1 VRVAAFPQSDR
12 TIAPDGTNRQSA
24 GRLAAFLFLVVVAAN
39 AATFPF
45 IGAGPW
51 WTSPRFWLGRVG
63 ILLTA
68 VAGAWSIREREHRR
82 RARLLESSVAE
93 RTQALERESHRE
105 LERNRILEMLVS
117 DKPLGTVLDCVIQ
130 LMLSHFPGYTGAL
143 VRKCGDH
150 CEILAAPDLSGDWR
164 AALEAPHA
172 VPFETWREYFES
184 RQPGRSPAWANFLG
198 AMRGAGPVAIHSWPV
213 GSAQT
218 PLGALLLFQSDA
230 SALAAP
236 DRGAAGEVC
245 HLARLAL
252 EHSRLNDDLHFQA
265 RHDSITRLPNRA
277 QYEERLRQAL
287 REAETH
293 GRRLAVLNVDLD
305 NFKGINDRFSHR
317 VGDLLLG
324 EVASRIQAL
333 LPEGDTVARI
343 GGDEFSIVLN
353 GVEDGVAVARTVSFV
368 LEAVRQPFLIDGQR
382 VEASA
387 SAGIAIFPEDGEDL
401 EQLERAA
408 GAAMYHAKDLGRD
421 RAEAFATRNEKLD
434 RVRME
439 EEIRLGLR
447 HGWFVVHYQAK
458 VGADRKVVGF
468 EALVRM
474 KHPQHGL
481 IPPMNFVP
489 IAEASGLIVALGSW
503 VLEEVCR
510 QMADWEQRGL
520 GQVPVAVNVS
530 PAQIC
535 RPDFARSVEESLER
549 HGVAAWNIELELTE
563 GLLINPTE
571 TVQRQIRELRALGVQ
586 LSIDDFGTGYSS
598 LSYLHRLQ
606 IDSIKLDRS
615 FVQSI
620 DTDDLSRRLVQAMMG
635 VAQGLGLSAVAEGV
649 ETEAQRTTLLGAGC
663 RVMQGY
669 LFAKPKPASE
679 LEELLRT
686 SAWEHA
692 LPHAVPAPDSA
703 DLIGLS
709 ASISRGNEHLI
720 ESIRA

>member
-1 VRVAAFPQSDR
+1 MASQN
-12 TIAPDGTNRQSA
+12 GTNRQTA
-24 GRLAAFLFLVVVAAN
+24 GRVAAFLFLVVVAAN

-45 IGAGPW
+45 LGAGPW

-68 VAGAWSIREREHRR
+68 VAGAWFIREREHRR
-82 RARLLESSVAE
+82 RARSLESSVAE
-93 RTQALERESHRE
+93 RTQALERERHRE

-117 DKPLGTVLDCVIQ
+117 DKPLGTVLDSVIQ
-130 LMLSHFPGYTGAL
+130 LILAQFPGFSGAL
-143 VRKCGDH
+143 VRKCGDR
-150 CEILAAPDLSGDWR
+150 CEILAAPEVSGDWR
-164 AALEAPHA
+164 AALEGPHA
-172 VPFETWREYFES
+172 VPFETWREYYES
-184 RQPGRSPAWANFLG
+184 RQPGRSPAWANFMSALQ
-198 AMRGAGPVAIHSWPV
+198 GAGPVAIHSWPV
-213 GSAQT
+213 GSSQT
-218 PLGALLLFQSDA
+218 PLGALLLFQGDA
-230 SALAAP
+230 SALSAP

-277 QYEERLRQAL
+277 QYEEHLRHSL
-287 REAETH
+287 REAEAL

-305 NFKGINDRFSHR
+305 NFKGINDQFSHR

-324 EVASRIQAL
+324 EVASRIQGL
-333 LPEGDTVARI
+333 LPEGGTVSRV
-343 GGDEFSIVLN
+343 GGDEFTIVLT
-353 GVEDGVAVARTVSFV
+353 GVEDSAAVARIAGLV
-368 LEAVRQPFLIDGQR
+368 LEALREPFLIDGQR
-382 VEASA
+382 VEISA
-387 SAGIAIFPEDGEDL
+387 SAGIAMFPDDGKDL

-408 GAAMYHAKDLGRD
+408 DAAMYHAKDLGRD

-474 KHPQHGL
+474 KHPEHGL
-481 IPPMNFVP
+481 VPPMSFVP
-489 IAEASGLIVALGSW
+489 IAEASGLIAPLGSW
-503 VLEEVCR
+503 VLDEVCR
-510 QMADWEQRGL
+510 QMADWERRGL

-535 RPDFARSVEESLER
+535 RPEFARSVEESLQR
-549 HGVAAWNIELELTE
+549 HGVSAWNLELELTE

-571 TVQRQIRELRALGVQ
+571 TVQSQIRALRALGVQ

-669 LFAKPKPASE
+669 LFARPKPASE

-686 SAWEHA
+686 SAWEHTM
-692 LPHAVPAPDSA
+692 PGDSPSPDSA
-703 DLIGLS
+703 DLRGLS
-709 ASISRGNEHLI
+709 AAISRDADHLI
-720 ESIRA
+720 ESIPV

>member
-1 VRVAAFPQSDR
+1 MTHIGTKSQTGGRV
-12 TIAPDGTNRQSA
+12 
-24 GRLAAFLFLVVVAAN
+24 AAFLFLVVVAAN

-51 WTSPRFWLGRVG
+51 WTSPRFWLGRAA
-63 ILLTA
+63 ILFTA
-68 VAGAWSIREREHRR
+68 VAGAWCIREREHRR
-82 RARLLESSVAE
+82 RSRVLEQSVIA
-93 RTQALERESHRE
+93 RTQALDQQRLREV
-105 LERNRILEMLVS
+105 ERNRILEMLVS
-117 DKPLGTVLDCVIQ
+117 DKPLGEVLDSVIQ
-130 LMLSHFPGYTGAL
+130 SVQSQFHACAGAL
-143 VRKCGDH
+143 VRKCGDR
-150 CEILAAPDLSGDWR
+150 CEILGTADLPGDWR
-164 AALEAPHA
+164 AALEEPHA
-172 VPFETWREYFES
+172 VPFESWREYFAARHPES
-184 RQPGRSPAWANFLG
+184 SPAWANFVG
-198 AMRGAGPVAIHSWPV
+198 ALPGASPAAIHSWPV
-213 GSAQT
+213 GSPQA
-218 PLGALLLFQSDA
+218 PLGALLLFQGEECGFDEPDA
-230 SALAAP
+230 AIAAE
-236 DRGAAGEVC
+236 AC

-252 EHSRLNDDLHFQA
+252 EHRRLNDDLRFQA
-265 RHDSITRLPNRA
+265 RHDSITKLPNRA
-277 QYEERLRQAL
+277 QYEEQLAQLL
-287 REAETH
+287 REAEKL
-293 GRRLAVLNVDLD
+293 GQRLAVLYLDLD
-305 NFKGINDRFSHR
+305 NFKEVNGQFSHR

-333 LPEGDTVARI
+333 LQPGDAVARI
-343 GGDEFSIVLN
+343 GGDEFAIVLN
-353 GVEDGVAVARTVSFV
+353 GVEDSVAVTRTATLV
-368 LEAVRQPFLIDGQR
+368 LEAIRQPFLLNGQR
-382 VEASA
+382 VDTTA
-387 SAGIAIFPEDGEDL
+387 SAGIAVFPQDGGDL
-401 EQLERAA
+401 EQLQRAA
-408 GAAMYHAKDLGRD
+408 HAAMYHAKDLGRD
-421 RAEAFATRNEKLD
+421 RAEAFATRSEKLD

-447 HGWFVVHYQAK
+447 NGWFVVYYQAK

-474 KHPQHGL
+474 KHPERGL

-489 IAEASGLIVALGSW
+489 IAESSGLIAPLGSW

-510 QMADWEQRGL
+510 QMADWETRGL

-535 RPDFARSVEESLER
+535 RPDFARSVEDSLQR
-549 HGVAAWNIELELTE
+549 HAVSAWNLELELTE

-571 TVQRQIRELRALGVQ
+571 VVQRQIRELRALGVQ

-679 LEELLRT
+679 LEELLRI
-686 SAWEHA
+686 SAWEHG
-692 LPHAVPAPDSA
+692 LPHALCQTSSGPDSA
-703 DLIGLS
+703 DLRGLS
-709 ASISRGNEHLI
+709 ASLSHPADRMI
-720 ESIRA
+720 ESIPA

>member
-1 VRVAAFPQSDR
+1 MTP
-12 TIAPDGTNRQSA
+12 IGTNRQTA
-24 GRLAAFLFLVVVAAN
+24 GRVAVFLFLVVVAAN

-51 WTSPRFWLGRVG
+51 WTSPRFWLGRVA

-82 RARLLESSVAE
+82 RARVLESSVAE
-93 RTQALERESHRE
+93 RTRALDRERLRE

-117 DKPLGTVLDCVIQ
+117 DKPLGTVLDSVIQ
-130 LMLSHFPGYTGAL
+130 LMLSQYPGYSGAL
-143 VRKCGDH
+143 VRKCGDR
-150 CEILAAPDLSGDWR
+150 CEVLAAPDLPGEWR
-164 AALEAPHA
+164 SALEEAHA
-172 VPFETWREYFES
+172 VPFESWREYFES
-184 RQPGRSPAWANFLG
+184 RQPGRSPAWANFMGGL
-198 AMRGAGPVAIHSWPV
+198 RGAAPAAIHSWPV
-213 GSAQT
+213 GSPQS
-218 PLGALLLFQSDA
+218 PLGALLLFQGEA
-230 SALAAP
+230 SGFAGP
-236 DRGAAGEVC
+236 DPGTAGEAC

-265 RHDSITRLPNRA
+265 RHDSTTRLPNRA
-277 QYEERLRQAL
+277 QYEELLGQSL
-287 REAETH
+287 REAETL
-293 GRRLAVLNVDLD
+293 GRRLAVLCIDFD

-324 EVASRIQAL
+324 EAASRIQAL

-343 GGDEFSIVLN
+343 GGDEFTIVLN
-353 GVEDGVAVARTVSFV
+353 GVEDGVAVARTAALV
-368 LEAVRQPFLIDGQR
+368 LEAIRQPFLIDGQR
-382 VEASA
+382 VETSA
-387 SAGIAIFPEDGEDL
+387 SAGIAVYPEDGVDL
-401 EQLERAA
+401 GQLERAA

-474 KHPQHGL
+474 KHPEHGL
-481 IPPMNFVP
+481 IPPMSFVP
-489 IAEASGLIVALGSW
+489 IAEASGLIGPLGSW
-503 VLEEVCR
+503 VLDEVCR
-510 QMADWEQRGL
+510 QMADWEKRGL

-535 RPDFARSVEESLER
+535 RPDFARSVEESLQR
-549 HGVAAWNIELELTE
+549 HGVSAWNVELELTE

-635 VAQGLGLSAVAEGV
+635 VAQGLGLNAVAEGV
-649 ETEAQRTTLLGAGC
+649 ETEAQRATLLGAGC

-669 LFAKPKPASE
+669 LFARPKPASE
-679 LEELLRT
+679 LEDVLRM
-686 SAWEHA
+686 SAWEHSA
-692 LPHAVPAPDSA
+692 PRTPPAPDSA
-703 DLIGLS
+703 DLLGLS
-709 ASISRGNEHLI
+709 ASISRTADHLI
-720 ESIRA
+720 ESMPA

>member
-1 VRVAAFPQSDR
+1 MTP
-12 TIAPDGTNRQSA
+12 IGTNRQTA
-24 GRLAAFLFLVVVAAN
+24 GRVAAFLFLVVVAAN

-51 WTSPRFWLGRVG
+51 WSSPRFWLGRVG

-68 VAGAWSIREREHRR
+68 GAGAWSIREREHRR

-93 RTQALERESHRE
+93 RTQALERERLRE

-117 DKPLGTVLDCVIQ
+117 DKPLGTVLDSVIHLILAQ
-130 LMLSHFPGYTGAL
+130 FPGYSGAL
-143 VRKCGDH
+143 VRKCGDR
-150 CEILAAPDLSGDWR
+150 CEILAAPELPGDWR
-164 AALEAPHA
+164 AALEEPHA
-172 VPFETWREYFES
+172 VPFESWRVYFES
-184 RQPGRSPAWANFLG
+184 RQPARSPAWANFMG
-198 AMRGAGPVAIHSWPV
+198 ALEGAAPVAVHSWPV
-213 GSAQT
+213 GSSQS
-218 PLGALLLFQSDA
+218 PLGALLLFQGEA
-230 SALAAP
+230 PAFTAP
-236 DRGAAGEVC
+236 DAGAAGEAC

-277 QYEERLRQAL
+277 QYEERLSQSL
-287 REAETH
+287 REAAAL
-293 GRRLAVLNVDLD
+293 GQRVAVLCIDLD

-317 VGDLLLG
+317 IGDLLLG

-333 LPEGDTVARI
+333 LPAGDTVARI
-343 GGDEFSIVLN
+343 GGDEFTIVLN
-353 GVEDGVAVARTVSFV
+353 GVEDSVAVARTAAHV
-368 LEAVRQPFLIDGQR
+368 LEAIRQPFLIDGQR
-382 VEASA
+382 VETSA
-387 SAGIAIFPEDGEDL
+387 SAGIAVYPEDGSDL
-401 EQLERAA
+401 GQLERAA

-474 KHPQHGL
+474 KHPEHGL

-489 IAEASGLIVALGSW
+489 IAEASGLIGPLGSW
-503 VLEEVCR
+503 VLDEVFR
-510 QMADWEQRGL
+510 QMADWAKRGL

-535 RPDFARSVEESLER
+535 RPDFARSVEESLQR
-549 HGVAAWNIELELTE
+549 HGVSAWNVELELTE

-571 TVQRQIRELRALGVQ
+571 VVQRQIRELRALGLQ

-679 LEELLRT
+679 LEDLLRA
-686 SAWEHA
+686 SAWEHT
-692 LPHAVPAPDSA
+692 LPRITPAPDSA
-703 DLIGLS
+703 DLLGLS
-709 ASISRGNEHLI
+709 ASISHGVEHLI
-720 ESIRA
+720 GSIPASPVLG

>member
-1 VRVAAFPQSDR
+1 V
-12 TIAPDGTNRQSA
+12 
-24 GRLAAFLFLVVVAAN
+24 AAFLFLVVVAAN
-39 AATFPF
+39 AASFPF
-45 IGAGPW
+45 IGASLW

-63 ILLTA
+63 ILLTV
-68 VAGAWSIREREHRR
+68 VAGAWFIREREHLR
-82 RARLLESSVAE
+82 RARLLERSVAE
-93 RTQALERESHRE
+93 RTQALERERYRD

-117 DKPLGTVLDCVIQ
+117 DQPLGTVLDSVIE
-130 LMLSHFPGYTGAL
+130 LTLSQFPAYSGAL
-143 VRKCGDH
+143 VRKCGDR
-150 CEILAAPDLSGDWR
+150 CEILAAPDLPSAWR
-164 AALEAPHA
+164 AALEEPHA
-172 VPFETWREYFES
+172 VPFESWREYFES
-184 RQPGRSPAWANFLG
+184 RQPERSPAWANFMSALQG
-198 AMRGAGPVAIHSWPV
+198 AAVKGAAPVAIHSWPV
-213 GSAQT
+213 GSPQS
-218 PLGALLLFQSDA
+218 PLGALLLFQGEA
-230 SALAAP
+230 PAFTAP
-236 DRGAAGEVC
+236 DAGTAGEAC

-265 RHDSITRLPNRA
+265 RHDSITKLPNRA
-277 QYEERLRQAL
+277 QYEEHLRQAL
-287 REAETH
+287 REAGTL
-293 GRRLAVLNVDLD
+293 GRRVAVLNIDLD

-324 EVASRIQAL
+324 EVASRIQGL
-333 LPEGDTVARI
+333 LQPSDTVARI
-343 GGDEFSIVLN
+343 GGDEFTIVLD
-353 GVEDGVAVARTVSFV
+353 GMEDEVAVARTAALV
-368 LEAVRQPFLIDGQR
+368 LEAIRQPFLIDAQR
-382 VEASA
+382 VETSA
-387 SAGIAIFPEDGEDL
+387 SVGIAVFPEDGKDL

-439 EEIRLGLR
+439 EQIRLGLR

-474 KHPQHGL
+474 KHPEHGL

-489 IAEASGLIVALGSW
+489 IAEASGLIVPLGSW
-503 VLEEVCR
+503 VLDEVCR
-510 QMADWEQRGL
+510 QMADWEKRGL

-535 RPDFARSVEESLER
+535 RPDFARLVEDVLQR
-549 HGVAAWNIELELTE
+549 HGVSAWNVELELTE

-571 TVQRQIRELRALGVQ
+571 VVQRQIRELRTLGVQ

-635 VAQGLGLSAVAEGV
+635 VAQGLGLNAVAEGV
-649 ETEAQRTTLLGAGC
+649 ETEAQRATLLGAGC

-669 LFAKPKPASE
+669 LFARPKPASE

-686 SAWEHA
+686 SVWEHSSAQA
-692 LPHAVPAPDSA
+692 LPHASPAQDSA
-703 DLIGLS
+703 DLRGLS
-709 ASISRGNEHLI
+709 ASISHGTEHLI
-720 ESIRA
+720 ESIPA